1 MAARIDKQAKEIEQ
15 LRVAG
20 EDTKAAVRKLA
31 LMKHAMD
38 EMRLQLGQ
46 LSPTTSD
53 RKRPNGP
60 ADNPSQAAHKK

>member
-15 LRVAG
+15 LRVTG
-20 EDTKAAVRKLA
+20 QDTRAAVQKLS

-46 LSPTTSD
+46 LSPTTGD

-60 ADNPSQAAHKK
+60 ADSPAQAARKK